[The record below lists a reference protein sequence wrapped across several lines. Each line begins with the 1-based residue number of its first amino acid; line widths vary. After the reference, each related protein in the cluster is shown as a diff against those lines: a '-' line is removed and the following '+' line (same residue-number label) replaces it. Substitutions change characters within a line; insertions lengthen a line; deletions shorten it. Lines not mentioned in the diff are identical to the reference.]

1 MVEFNPGKVKTLS
14 HLFYEQLQNMT
25 EHYTRVHL
33 TRYNIYAFIF

>member
-1 MVEFNPGKVKTLS
+1 MVEFNPGKVKT

-25 EHYTRVHL
+25 EHYIRVHL